1 MQRQA
6 DVPRR
11 PIAEALKDHA
21 SHHSHCSATMPLQVS
36 GDPRRPS
43 DVLRYKRPLPSGDEA
58 TDPLAYLAL
67 FLGLLALVLK
77 ARCCPLPARRCASS
91 APYPQPAPLED
102 LSALLALTESTRLV
116 QVKAAAWASL
126 YVALSCLANVKSSE
140 ADQRQVLSSVVFAV
154 FGLFASYQRHL
165 LPLR

>member
-1 MQRQA
+1 M
-6 DVPRR
+6 
-11 PIAEALKDHA
+11 
-21 SHHSHCSATMPLQVS
+21 S
-36 GDPRRPS
+36 GDSRRPS
-43 DVLRYKRPLPSGDEA
+43 DILRYKRPLPSGDEA

-77 ARCCPLPARRCASS
+77 ARCCTPLARRCARQALPRDDCLHCSS
-91 APYPQPAPLED
+91 TRPASP
-102 LSALLALTESTRLV
+102 LLALTQSTCWV

-126 YVALSCLANVKSSE
+126 YVALSCLANVKGSE

-165 LPLR
+165 LPLH

>member
-1 MQRQA
+1 M
-6 DVPRR
+6 
-11 PIAEALKDHA
+11 
-21 SHHSHCSATMPLQVS
+21 S

-43 DVLRYKRPLPSGDEA
+43 DILRYKRPLPSGDEA
-58 TDPLAYLAL
+58 ADPLAYLAL

-77 ARCCPLPARRCASS
+77 ARCCPLLARRCASQRTTERGLPALLEHMA
-91 APYPQPAPLED
+91 APM
-102 LSALLALTESTRLV
+102 LALTKSSCCA